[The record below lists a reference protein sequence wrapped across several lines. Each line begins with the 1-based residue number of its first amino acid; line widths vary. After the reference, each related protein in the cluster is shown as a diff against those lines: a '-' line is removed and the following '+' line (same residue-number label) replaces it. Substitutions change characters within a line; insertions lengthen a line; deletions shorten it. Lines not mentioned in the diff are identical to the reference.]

1 MQAGG
6 WEGKPVPAYKM
17 NAKHRLTGSSNDFK
31 VSESSALQKYDISYR
46 KTKNLARV
54 KICR

>member
-1 MQAGG
+1 M
-6 WEGKPVPAYKM
+6 PAYKM